1 MATVKAFV
9 VASNTDKPGIFYE
22 YFVPV
27 ATSAHALAVYS
38 DEITADPDFDSS
50 KKTVITSA
58 AELVRPFFF
67 SSSFLW
73 EGKQLILGHL

>member
-9 VASNTDKPGIFYE
+9 AASNTDKPGIFYE

-38 DEITADPDFDSS
+38 DEITSDPNFEDS
-50 KKTVITSA
+50 KKGSITAA
-58 AELVRPFFF
+58 AELVRPPT
-67 SSSFLW
+67 L
-73 EGKQLILGHL
+73 HR